1 MLKKTF
7 PTICLTEKFRLWEQE
22 KGLTKWAHTF
32 SSSSPQSPA
41 NKRSSEPGSLNL
53 LSSNKVGYKCKY
65 EICNVQILRGIVLPE
80 GLGFESTF

>member
-7 PTICLTEKFRLWEQE
+7 PTICLTEKVRLWEQE

-41 NKRSSEPGSLNL
+41 NKRSSGPGSLV
-53 LSSNKVGYKCKY
+53 SSPSDEVGYKYKY
-65 EICNVQILRGIVLPE
+65 EICNVQILRGSVLPDR
-80 GLGFESTF
+80 LGFELMF